1 MQQVKNSQDNLE
13 KKNKKGGITLPDI
26 KMKMNDKVVKIDTA
40 MPDLMTKKKKIK
52 KKRNRQ

>member
-40 MPDLMTKKKKIK
+40 MPDLMTKKKK
-52 KKRNRQ
+52 N